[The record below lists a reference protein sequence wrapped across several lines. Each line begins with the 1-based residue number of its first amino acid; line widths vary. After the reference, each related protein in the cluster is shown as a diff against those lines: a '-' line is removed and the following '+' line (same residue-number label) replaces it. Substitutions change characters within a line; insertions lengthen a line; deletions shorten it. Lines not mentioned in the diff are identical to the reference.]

1 MDECKAQAHLWSL
14 HQEGHAAS
22 TGDQLRVERCLL
34 RFHFQFLAYPA
45 QAPCKLGVIVA
56 ILQMEKLRL
65 REIKKHPPPL
75 QFTQH
80 DIRRTVAPQSVPV
93 GWTELM

>member
-1 MDECKAQAHLWSL
+1 MDECKAQGRLWSL

-34 RFHFQFLAYPA
+34 RFHLQFLAYPA

-65 REIKKHPPPL
+65 REIKKHPAHSL
-75 QFTQH
+75 SMTH
-80 DIRRTVAPQSVPV
+80 DAQ
-93 GWTELM
+93 